1 MTRELCYDLKFRHH
15 VVFLFFKVRNSHID
29 MAKARHV
36 LIVSERGGQ
45 ERKYKDNILSLKYA
59 TTYQGFNLLL
69 INFLFFEGKK
79 RTAK

>member
-1 MTRELCYDLKFRHH
+1 
-15 VVFLFFKVRNSHID
+15 

-36 LIVSERGGQ
+36 LIVSERGGK
-45 ERKYKDNILSLKYA
+45 ERKHKDNILSLKYA

-69 INFLFFEGKK
+69 INVLFCEGKK

>member
-1 MTRELCYDLKFRHH
+1 
-15 VVFLFFKVRNSHID
+15 